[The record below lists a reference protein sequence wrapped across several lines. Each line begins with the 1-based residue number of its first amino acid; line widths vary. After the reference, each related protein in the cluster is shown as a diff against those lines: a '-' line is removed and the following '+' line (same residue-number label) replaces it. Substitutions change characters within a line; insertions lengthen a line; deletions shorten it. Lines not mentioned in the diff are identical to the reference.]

1 MFNDRPIE
9 DPRLAAALQEILDVY
24 ATYDLAGAVMLVN
37 EQEAAF
43 AYPIYTTWNIVI
55 QDPSVP
61 LGFRFR
67 VKEAEQGPERAHAL
81 VLGTAHM
88 LCQLLDFGNQTRI
101 WMGDLLQML
110 RKTGLRITHIPFNGR
125 KLPRLTSEPPR
136 LR

>member
-9 DPRLAAALQEILDVY
+9 DPRLQAVLDAVLTL
-24 ATYDLAGAVMLVN
+24 AREQDLACAVMLVN

-43 AYPIYTTWNIVI
+43 GYQLYTMWNIVI
-55 QDPSVP
+55 EDDTIQP

-88 LCQLLDFGNQTRI
+88 L
-101 WMGDLLQML
+101 
-110 RKTGLRITHIPFNGR
+110 
-125 KLPRLTSEPPR
+125 
-136 LR
+136 

>member
-9 DPRLAAALQEILDVY
+9 DPRLQAVLDAVLTL
-24 ATYDLAGAVMLVN
+24 AREQDLACAVMLVN
-37 EQEAAF
+37 EHEAAF
-43 AYPIYTTWNIVI
+43 GYQLYTTWNIVI
-55 QDPSVP
+55 EDDTIQP

-67 VKEAEQGPERAHAL
+67 VKEAEQGPERTHAL

-88 LCQLLDFGNQTRI
+88 LCQLLDFGNQTRL

-125 KLPRLTSEPPR
+125 KLPRLTSLPPP
-136 LR
+136 